1 MDETRKI
8 HSEFEEQRS
17 DTDTPDG
24 EQSDHA
30 ATIMTESW
38 EVGLLGES
46 ARVQSADRTDGVD
59 GGERRG
65 ATRMRRARGGDTVEY
80 NRLADDVP
88 SNRCLLWRVLGGVR
102 GVREADVQCC
112 EARRGRDEGCATGE
126 WVDRTGGG
134 EGSIKVDG
142 GTDLDPLHNLRPWMR

>member
-46 ARVQSADRTDGVD
+46 ARVQSADRTDDVD

-65 ATRMRRARGGDTVEY
+65 
-80 NRLADDVP
+80 
-88 SNRCLLWRVLGGVR
+88 C
-102 GVREADVQCC
+102 
-112 EARRGRDEGCATGE
+112 DEDETGE
-126 WVDRTGGG
+126 GRRHRR
-134 EGSIKVDG
+134 I
-142 GTDLDPLHNLRPWMR
+142 